1 MTRSLGDSRG
11 VMSCGSVVTGG
22 KGGLHFSLH
31 NMLTGDDVFRYILLD
46 KQRDGIGKFTLDTW
60 HEQIPF

>member
-1 MTRSLGDSRG
+1 
-11 VMSCGSVVTGG
+11 MSCGSVVTGG